1 MPSRSSL
8 IGVFGLARQSAKDSV
23 PSSYTYMP
31 TTTVGLNPNQNA
43 QTLPPEIGGSHFLRG
58 SYKSAVMGT
67 GDVGMIIRPNSFG
80 NLLMGYAGVDNVTP
94 VPGQTGAYSHA
105 FTPFA
110 PAAGV
115 DLPWFTLQK
124 DVSKLYAEQYLN
136 AKCRSLRIDIPK
148 GSIATCQSS
157 WLATTPS
164 AIASITSPTLD
175 ATQPFQTTQA
185 TVGLTQEGS
194 GSNISAN
201 SIVMER
207 FSMTMTNSISEDET
221 SVGSFYLADITLLQR
236 TLTVDMDLVI
246 RDTALYQAVY
256 YNGNSLPSAWNPT
269 IYRGALNLVLNS
281 SQLIGT
287 TTQAYQLTL
296 NFPGLDFLMIPISLQ
311 GADLVRATLST
322 QVTLGPS
329 GTDTF
334 QYTLINGVASY

>member
-1 MPSRSSL
+1 MPSRSSI
-8 IGVFGLARQSAKDSV
+8 IGVFGLARQSAKDSI
-23 PSSYTYMP
+23 PSSYTYIP
-31 TTTVGLNPNQNA
+31 ATSIGLNMNQNA

-58 SYKSAVMGT
+58 AYKSAVMGS
-67 GDVGMIIRPNSFG
+67 GDVGLIIRPNSVG
-80 NLLMGYAGVDNVTP
+80 NLLLAYAGVDNVTP
-94 VPGQTGAYSHA
+94 VSGQAGAYSHV

-136 AKCRSLRIDIPK
+136 GKCRSLRIDIPK

-164 AIASITSPTLD
+164 AISTITSPTLD
-175 ATQPFQTTQA
+175 STQPFQTTQA
-185 TVGLTQEGS
+185 TVALTQEGS

-207 FSMTMTNSISEDET
+207 FSMTMTNTISEDET
-221 SVGSFYLADITLLQR
+221 SVGSFFLADITLLQR
-236 TLTVDMDLVI
+236 ALTVDMDLVI
-246 RDTALYQAVY
+246 RDSALYQAVY
-256 YNGNSLPSAWNPT
+256 LNGGSIPGSWSPT
-269 IYRGALNLVLNS
+269 IYRGTLTLVLNS
-281 SQLIGT
+281 SQLVGT
-287 TTQAYQLTL
+287 TTQPYQLTL
-296 NFPGLDFLMIPISLQ
+296 AFPGLDFLMIPISLQ

-334 QYTLINGVASY
+334 QFTLINGVASY